1 MLLEL
6 NVAVAAKIKKPK
18 TAKREGTASRTRTG
32 RTSARA
38 KAPANGKP
46 RRWVQVLD
54 FVGMLVGVFIILALV
69 SHSADDPGFSRSSS
83 AAVISNWGGVIGAWT
98 ADIAYQ
104 ALGWAAWAFAL
115 SPVVFV
121 RRLAQRD
128 PTGWV
133 GRLGSAAAV
142 LGIATGLAL
151 ALPNSTDQ
159 LFPPGGV
166 LGMVV
171 ASGLRG
177 VVGGP
182 GAWLV
187 VLGVVIAAGTLAAGF
202 DWQAGAERCLLAA
215 ERAGRWAFAGLGR
228 GASALLGLLGRGG
241 RVALGV
247 VGTAALWTVALPW
260 RALLWSLTLPGR
272 GWRVMAER
280 RRARREAA
288 VDEHLPFEP
297 DMVEEESLPPVTAT
311 PSEPADT
318 RRPLGDELVPGDAIA
333 AMPNER
339 PTMVGSRELVEAEWE
354 PTEHG
359 VDTWPHDEGTDFWD
373 PSWRGSTQG
382 GEHRAASSPGGHAG
396 AAGAGPTSGVQA
408 PISRAEVVVQ
418 VDAYDAPS
426 VWDTPDPGSLHD
438 ALAAAVHVPPQAD
451 ADEDPITGE
460 DGLEPPSSQSLDRPL
475 PYAALSDPGGVALE
489 PGCLESGGNDI
500 RGQVV
505 VPSLPEV
512 PFELPDMGLL
522 DKHSRCVAAF
532 DEDELRRLAGALET
546 KLASFGVKG
555 TVTAIRP
562 GPVITIFEYLPAP
575 GVKISKIA
583 SLQDDIAMAMKALR
597 VRIVA
602 PIPGKGVVGIEIPAS
617 ERQTVWIRD
626 VLASDEFRRGTQAL
640 PLVLGKSV
648 EGKPVVADLAKMPH
662 LLVGGATGSGKSVG
676 INAMLTSLLYIRTP
690 EELRLIMVDPKILEF
705 DPYKDIPHLL
715 HPVVT
720 EAKLANAALKWAV
733 EEMERRYRLLARW
746 GTRNIKG
753 YNQQVE
759 KELADWNPKKARR
772 MAPPGWTE
780 ADGPLPSPEKLP
792 YIVIIIDE
800 LADLM
805 KQVGKEVEE
814 SVVRLAQK
822 ARAAGI
828 HLIVATQRPSVDVI
842 TGLIKANFPS
852 RIAFQTRSRTD
863 GRTILDQNGAETLLG
878 MGDMLYLPPGVS
890 ALQRVHGAFVTDDEV
905 RRVADH
911 LRSQGVPRYDAK
923 IRVDDDAVDGDPMC
937 EDDYDEYYDIAVKIV
952 TEAGKASTS
961 MVQRHLKIGYNRAAR
976 IIEIM
981 EREGVVGP
989 ADGARPR
996 EVLVPPMN

>member
-1 MLLEL
+1 VLLEL
-6 NVAVAAKIKKPK
+6 NVAVAAKSKKSK
-18 TAKREGTASRTRTG
+18 SAKGEGTAARTRT
-32 RTSARA
+32 RTKRAPA
-38 KAPANGKP
+38 KAKKPVGDKP

-54 FVGMLVGVFIILALV
+54 FVGMLAGIFVIFSLL

-83 AAVISNWGGVIGAWT
+83 AELITNWGGVIGAWT

-104 ALGWAAWAFAL
+104 LLGYGAWALAI
-115 SPVVFV
+115 SPAVFV
-121 RRLAQRD
+121 RRLARRA
-128 PTGWV
+128 PTGWA
-133 GRLGSAAAV
+133 GRIGMVAAV
-142 LGIATGLAL
+142 IGIATAMAL
-151 ALPNSTDQ
+151 ALPHGQEQ

-166 LGMVV
+166 IGMII
-171 ASGLRG
+171 ASGLRDA
-177 VVGGP
+177 VGGP

-187 VLGVVIAAGTLAAGF
+187 VLGVVIASGTLAAGF
-202 DWQAGAERCLLAA
+202 DWQAGAERCLVEA
-215 ERAGRWAFAGLGR
+215 ERAGRWLMAALRYLSSHVLGWMGRGSRVALHAAGR
-228 GASALLGLLGRGG
+228 GALWCLAIPWNGLVWCAKRP
-241 RVALGV
+241 A
-247 VGTAALWTVALPW
+247 
-260 RALLWSLTLPGR
+260 RAWHA
-272 GWRVMAER
+272 MAEQ
-280 RRARREAA
+280 RRARAEAS
-288 VDEHLPFEP
+288 VDEHIPFEQ
-297 DMVEEESLPPVTAT
+297 DMVEENSLPPARPT
-311 PSEPADT
+311 PEPAE
-318 RRPLGDELVPGDAIA
+318 RRPPLADVLVHGDAVA
-333 AMPNER
+333 ARPNER
-339 PTMVGSRELVEAEWE
+339 PTMVGARELVEAEWE

-359 VDTWPHDEGTDFWD
+359 VDTWPHDECTDFWD
-373 PSWRGSTQG
+373 PSWRGSTQDEELSG
-382 GEHRAASSPGGHAG
+382 RASVG
-396 AAGAGPTSGVQA
+396 AAVAA
-408 PISRAEVVVQ
+408 PPPLAPPAVPVSPRISRAEVVVQ
-418 VDAYDAPS
+418 VEAYEAPS
-426 VWDTPDPGSLHD
+426 VVDVPEPASFPGLPSVEAPRPTVDRVPRAAPPRPVKPESYD
-438 ALAAAVHVPPQAD
+438 ALDPVAVN
-451 ADEDPITGE
+451 
-460 DGLEPPSSQSLDRPL
+460 
-475 PYAALSDPGGVALE
+475 ALSDPDGVALE
-489 PGCLESGGNDI
+489 PGCLESGGNDQ

-505 VPSLPEV
+505 VPSLPDL
-512 PFELPDMGLL
+512 PFELPDLGLL
-522 DKHSRCVAAF
+522 DKHSRCIAAF
-532 DEDELRRLAGALET
+532 DEDELRRLAGALEE

-626 VLASDEFRRGTQAL
+626 VLASEEFRKCKQAL

-676 INAMLTSLLYIRTP
+676 INAMLTSLLYTRTP
-690 EELRLIMVDPKILEF
+690 EELRMIMVDLKILEF

-753 YNQQVE
+753 YNDRVGT
-759 KELADWNPKKARR
+759 ELADWNPKKARR
-772 MAPPGWTE
+772 LAPPGWSE
-780 ADGPLPSPEKLP
+780 ADGPLPTPEKLP

-814 SVVRLAQK
+814 SIVRLAQK

-852 RIAFQTRSRTD
+852 RIAFQVRSRTD

-890 ALQRVHGAFVTDDEV
+890 ALQRVHGAYVDDDEV
-905 RRVADH
+905 RRIAEH
-911 LRSQGVPRYDAK
+911 LRGQGVPRYDAK
-923 IRVDDDAVDGDPMC
+923 IRVEDDAVDGEIS
-937 EDDYDEYYDIAVKIV
+937 EDEYDEYYDIAVKIV
-952 TEAGKASTS
+952 TDARKASTS
-961 MVQRHLKIGYNRAAR
+961 MIQRHLKIGYNRAAR

-989 ADGARPR
+989 ADGARAR
-996 EVLVPPMN
+996 EVLVPPMIP

>member
-1 MLLEL
+1 LKLEWT
-6 NVAVAAKIKKPK
+6 VAVGSKTRKKKSADRTGTAAKP
-18 TAKREGTASRTRTG
+18 AARRG
-32 RTSARA
+32 RAAGEAADR
-38 KAPANGKP
+38 P
-46 RRWVQVLD
+46 RLWVQVLD
-54 FVGMLVGVFIILALV
+54 FVGMLAGVFVILALI

-83 AAVISNWGGVIGAWT
+83 AELISNWGGVIGAWT

-104 ALGWAAWAFAL
+104 LLGWAAWSCAL
-115 SPVVFV
+115 APVIFI
-121 RRLAQRD
+121 RRLAQRA
-128 PTGWV
+128 PAGWLARV
-133 GRLGSAAAV
+133 GMLAAV
-142 LGIATGLAL
+142 ISLATGLAL
-151 ALPNSTDQ
+151 AIPREAVQ

-166 LGMVV
+166 IGMLV
-171 ASGLRG
+171 ASGLRDALG
-177 VVGGP
+177 VP

-187 VLGVVIAAGTLAAGF
+187 VIGVVVASSSLAAGF
-202 DWQAGAERCLLAA
+202 DWQRAAERCLQAM
-215 ERAGRWAFAGLGR
+215 ERAWNATLMAAGRGLSVLLSALGRAASAGLRHLGR
-228 GASALLGLLGRGG
+228 GAFWLIC
-241 RVALGV
+241 
-247 VGTAALWTVALPW
+247 LPW
-260 RALLWSLTLPGR
+260 RLLLWAAAQPVR
-272 GWRVMAER
+272 GWRAFREH
-280 RRARREAA
+280 RRAVKESAA
-288 VDEHLPFEP
+288 AEP
-297 DMVEEESLPPVTAT
+297 NAPIDDSILEEDSLPPA
-311 PSEPADT
+311 
-318 RRPLGDELVPGDAIA
+318 RPDASPVHVPLAAELVPGDAVA
-333 AMPNER
+333 GRPGER
-339 PTMVGSRELVEAEWE
+339 PTQVGARELVEAEWE

-359 VDTWPHDEGTDFWD
+359 VDTWPHQEGTDFWD
-373 PSWRGSTQG
+373 PAWRGSTDG
-382 GEHRAASSPGGHAG
+382 GTSRPS
-396 AAGAGPTSGVQA
+396 AGAGVVGGSPSGARRVSQ
-408 PISRAEVVVQ
+408 AEVIVQ
-418 VDAYDAPS
+418 VEAYEAPS
-426 VWDTPDPGSLHD
+426 VVDVPEAASLPPVHPAAPHDADPGSL
-438 ALAAAVHVPPQAD
+438 AYPTSIPAEERPAELAGAQDFEPEDLPP
-451 ADEDPITGE
+451 
-460 DGLEPPSSQSLDRPL
+460 EPASMPN
-475 PYAALSDPGGVALE
+475 ALSDPNGVALE
-489 PGCLESGGNDI
+489 PGCLESGGNND

-505 VPSLPEV
+505 VPDVPDL

-522 DKHSRCVAAF
+522 DKHSRSVAAF
-532 DEDELRRLAGALET
+532 DEDELRRLAGALEE

-617 ERQTVWIRD
+617 ERQVVWIRD
-626 VLASDEFRRGTQAL
+626 VLASDEFRKGKHAL

-676 INAMLTSLLYIRTP
+676 INAMLTSLLYTRTP

-753 YNQQVE
+753 YNNRVE
-759 KELADWNPKKARR
+759 AELEDWNAKKARR
-772 MAPPGWTE
+772 LAPPGWSE
-780 ADGPLPSPEKLP
+780 DDGPLPTPEKLP

-814 SVVRLAQK
+814 SIVRLAQK

-852 RIAFQTRSRTD
+852 RIAFQVRSRTD

-911 LRSQGVPRYDAK
+911 LRDQGVPRYDAQ
-923 IRVDDDAVDGDPMC
+923 IRV
-937 EDDYDEYYDIAVKIV
+937 EDEGSEDFIGEDEYDEYYDIAVKIV

-961 MVQRHLKIGYNRAAR
+961 MIQRHLKIGYNRAAR

-996 EVLVPPMN
+996 EVLVPPMDP